1 MENMGEYS
9 FDMLELLGTGSY
21 GSVHRAITK
30 DGLGNEFA
38 IKKVTTSNLSDMIR
52 EISFMKQLDS
62 QFIIKYYGSFCLDN
76 SLAIVME
83 YCSGGSI
90 SDIYRARKLTL
101 TEEACATII
110 RETLFGLD
118 YLHQQRKI
126 HRDVKCGNILLT
138 EKGVAKL
145 ADFGVSGQLTETLNK
160 RNTVI
165 GTPYWMAPEVIQEI
179 GYDCLADIW
188 SLGITAIEMI
198 DGKPPYSDMQ
208 VARAI
213 YTIPQNSPPT
223 FKDPAN
229 VSNIFNNFVKRC
241 LIKKPEKRSSATD
254 LLEDEFIKT
263 ARRTKDHIIEI
274 IEEADEI
281 KRRLQKQRNK
291 RQESVNRSSGS
302 EENEYST
309 VLKSDDSP
317 AGTMLEGSSTI
328 VKSFNSM
335 SVYED
340 TTKQSPN
347 QRNTFMNYIQDL
359 PPPPQAAQ
367 ISMNP
372 DAEEM
377 HNILKGTRNLNDYSA
392 DQLRRFL
399 ALIDPMMEQ
408 ELEETRLAYLQK
420 QKPITDALEAKRL
433 ARRNMQEKY
442 NN

>member
-76 SLAIVME
+76 RFVFGISLSGVYDKISLAIVME

-165 GTPYWMAPEVIQEI
+165 GTPVLKLPHNRI
-179 GYDCLADIW
+179 
-188 SLGITAIEMI
+188 
-198 DGKPPYSDMQ
+198 
-208 VARAI
+208 
-213 YTIPQNSPPT
+213 
-223 FKDPAN
+223 
-229 VSNIFNNFVKRC
+229 
-241 LIKKPEKRSSATD
+241 KRSRS
-254 LLEDEFIKT
+254 IGW
-263 ARRTKDHIIEI
+263 RRKLF
-274 IEEADEI
+274 
-281 KRRLQKQRNK
+281 K
-291 RQESVNRSSGS
+291 
-302 EENEYST
+302 
-309 VLKSDDSP
+309 KSD
-317 AGTMLEGSSTI
+317 
-328 VKSFNSM
+328 
-335 SVYED
+335 
-340 TTKQSPN
+340 TT
-347 QRNTFMNYIQDL
+347 
-359 PPPPQAAQ
+359 A
-367 ISMNP
+367 
-372 DAEEM
+372 
-377 HNILKGTRNLNDYSA
+377 
-392 DQLRRFL
+392 
-399 ALIDPMMEQ
+399 
-408 ELEETRLAYLQK
+408 
-420 QKPITDALEAKRL
+420 
-433 ARRNMQEKY
+433 
-442 NN
+442 